1 MWRAVRAFIANLFL
15 SEEPAAASAP
25 LPDPVDSNPPVTILC
40 LLADHEDRSVVAA
53 LAAQNR
59 WEVLSTEDIE
69 QAAGISEQADPQI
82 VLLDR
87 DMAGQDWRKPM
98 AALVA
103 ASSGAC
109 VVLVSKVLDDYLW
122 NEVVCNGGYEV
133 LPKPLREDE
142 VFRTVRLARSYWTSA
157 NRWASGARK

>member
-1 MWRAVRAFIANLFL
+1 M
-15 SEEPAAASAP
+15 
-25 LPDPVDSNPPVTILC
+25 PDPTPMRSDPPITILS
-40 LLADHEDRSVVAA
+40 LLADQEDRSVIAN
-53 LAAQNR
+53 LARLNQ
-59 WEVLSTEDIE
+59 WEVVSTENVD
-69 QAAGISEQADPQI
+69 QAAGISERSDPQI

-87 DMAGQDWRKPM
+87 DVAGQDWRKSM

-133 LPKPLREDE
+133 LSKPLREDE

-157 NRWASGARK
+157 NKWASSAKR